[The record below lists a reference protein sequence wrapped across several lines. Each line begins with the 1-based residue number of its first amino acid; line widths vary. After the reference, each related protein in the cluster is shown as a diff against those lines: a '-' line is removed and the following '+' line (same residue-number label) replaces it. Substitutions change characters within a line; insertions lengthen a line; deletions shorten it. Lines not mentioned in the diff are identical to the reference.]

1 MAYEFDKV
9 LDRRNTNC
17 EKWDGLKEV
26 FGRDDVVP
34 LWVADMDLASP
45 PEVVEALGERVQHPT
60 YGYTFASKSLRE
72 AAVGWV
78 RRRHGWEIRPEWIV
92 ITPGVVPGLAM
103 SVLAY
108 TQPGDGVIVQSP
120 VYPPFFRVVE
130 SNGRR
135 LLNNEL
141 RMGPNGRYVID
152 WDDLQAKLDDG
163 ARLVL
168 LCSPANPV
176 GRVWRDDELARLADM
191 CRSRDVIVV
200 SDEIHCDIVYSGAR
214 HIPFGSLGEG
224 AAHRSVTF
232 MAPSKT
238 FNVQGLTTS
247 MAIVPSEQLRERLVQ
262 VQLSLGMAE
271 SNVFGLAAFEAA
283 YQRCD
288 AWLDRALEYL
298 EGNLRYLQ
306 DFASSRLPGI
316 TVVPAEGMYVV
327 WLDCRGLGLDAD
339 ALRDF
344 LVNRA
349 RVGLNDGRMFGPG
362 GEGFARINIGC
373 SRATLKEGLERMEE
387 ALGQIR

>member
-45 PEVVEALGERVQHPT
+45 PEVVEALRERVQHPT
-60 YGYTFASKSLRE
+60 YGYTFASGSLRE
-72 AAVGWV
+72 AAMGWV
-78 RRRHGWEIRPEWIV
+78 TRRHGWEIRPEWIV

-108 TQPGDGVIVQSP
+108 TQPGEGVIVQSP

-214 HIPFGSLGEG
+214 HIPFGSLGEAQRTG
-224 AAHRSVTF
+224 RSRSWRPARPSTF
-232 MAPSKT
+232 
-238 FNVQGLTTS
+238 
-247 MAIVPSEQLRERLVQ
+247 
-262 VQLSLGMAE
+262 
-271 SNVFGLAAFEAA
+271 
-283 YQRCD
+283 
-288 AWLDRALEYL
+288 RA
-298 EGNLRYLQ
+298 
-306 DFASSRLPGI
+306 
-316 TVVPAEGMYVV
+316 
-327 WLDCRGLGLDAD
+327 
-339 ALRDF
+339 
-344 LVNRA
+344 
-349 RVGLNDGRMFGPG
+349 
-362 GEGFARINIGC
+362 
-373 SRATLKEGLERMEE
+373 
-387 ALGQIR
+387 